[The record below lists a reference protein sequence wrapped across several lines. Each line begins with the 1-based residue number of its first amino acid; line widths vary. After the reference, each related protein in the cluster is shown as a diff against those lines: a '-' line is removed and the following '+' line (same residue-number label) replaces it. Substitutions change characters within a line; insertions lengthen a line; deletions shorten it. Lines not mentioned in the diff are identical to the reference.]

1 MFITLDR
8 ILEVFLGG
16 EQKIS
21 NPKPTFKI
29 QILFAEFL
37 E

>member
-8 ILEVFLGG
+8 ILEVYLCYN
-16 EQKIS
+16 QKIS
-21 NPKPTFKI
+21 NPKPILEI
-29 QILFAEFL
+29 QVLFAEFL